1 VRRVSGRRLLT
12 LLVVLAAIGLP
23 AGILQS
29 LCVGRSCEAEGDAA
43 PRVPFCPLPAS
54 LRVLLANGYREG
66 RSPDVLGVVQG
77 TPAYTEVA
85 GTRLSWPAAGTAVD
99 DVAVPLA
106 FAGAGVRRDV
116 ELPSGVTLDR
126 VAPTIAA
133 ALGFERPFPNIR
145 SGSAIEGITGGDP
158 PTLVLL
164 IGWKGVGSADLT
176 ARPDDWPFLASLLD
190 EGVGTLGA
198 STGSLPLDP
207 AATLTTLGTGG
218 LPSQHGITGSFLRN
232 EAGEVVAAFG
242 TGAPVPVIATLA
254 DDLDAP
260 ASAGVPSPYG
270 QRPVVSLVAT
280 DERDRG
286 LVGGDWYENHDTDRV
301 ILASGAE
308 AVSSARSLLAGTRD
322 DDVAD
327 LLGVVLDGS
336 IRSMDRRSA
345 QIVAAAESATHGSV
359 LVALAGTGPDAS
371 SASVH
376 PDGDLVAAVEDAV
389 PGEAPAVAATVPG
402 GIFLDRRVL
411 TEARVTGQVAVD
423 ALLSVT
429 SSDGRE
435 MMADAFQGF
444 AVSFARYC

>member
-1 VRRVSGRRLLT
+1 MRRVSGRRLLT

-23 AGILQS
+23 AGVLQA
-29 LCVGRSCEAEGDAA
+29 LCVGRSCEAESDAA
-43 PRVPFCPLPAS
+43 PRVPFCPLPAA
-54 LRVLLANGYREG
+54 LRDLLANGYREG

-77 TPAYTEVA
+77 TPVYTEIT

-99 DVAVPLA
+99 DAVVPLA
-106 FAGAGVRRDV
+106 FAGSGVRRDV

-145 SGSAIEGITGGDP
+145 SGTAIEGIAGGDP
-158 PTLVLL
+158 PALVLL
-164 IGWKGVGSADLT
+164 IGWKSVGAADLS
-176 ARPDDWPFLASLLD
+176 ARPDDWPFLASMLD
-190 EGVGTLGA
+190 EGSGTLEA

-218 LPSQHGITGSFLRN
+218 LPSQHGITGSFVRN

-242 TGAPVPVIATLA
+242 IGAPVPVIATLA

-260 ASAGVPSPYG
+260 ASAGVPSPYE
-270 QRPVVSLVAT
+270 QRPVIALVAT
-280 DERDRG
+280 DDRDRG

-301 ILASGAE
+301 ILAGGAE
-308 AVSSARSLLAGTRD
+308 AVSSARSLLAATRD
-322 DDVAD
+322 DGVPD

-336 IRSMDRRSA
+336 IRSMDRRSE
-345 QIVAAAESATHGSV
+345 QIVAAAEITTHGSV
-359 LVALAGTGPDAS
+359 LVVLAGTGTDAS
-371 SASVH
+371 PTSAD
-376 PDGDLVAAVEDAV
+376 PDGALAAAVEDAV
-389 PGEAPAVAATVPG
+389 PGESPAVAATVPG
-402 GIFLDRRVL
+402 GIFLDQRAL
-411 TEARVTGQVAVD
+411 TDARVSGQVAVD
-423 ALLSVT
+423 SLLGVT
-429 SSDGRE
+429 GSDGQE